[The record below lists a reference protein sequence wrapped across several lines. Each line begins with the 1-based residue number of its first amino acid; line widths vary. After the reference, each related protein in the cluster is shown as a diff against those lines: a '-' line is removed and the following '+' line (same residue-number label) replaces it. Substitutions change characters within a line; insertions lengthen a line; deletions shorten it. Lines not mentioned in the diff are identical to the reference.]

1 MKLLKIAL
9 VGNPNVGKS
18 TVFNALTGSN
28 QQVGNWAGKTVE
40 RKSGIIQRAN
50 QEIELIDL
58 PGTYSLTAYSQEEI
72 ITREYIL
79 REKPDVVMAM
89 VDASNIERNLYLVLQ
104 ILELAPRVVI
114 GLNMMD
120 LAQSSGITINTA
132 ELELALNVPV
142 VEIVAAKGKGI
153 EEFLTEAIRVGTLEQ
168 DPLSGEVSYP
178 EELDQR
184 IQAMEDLLKDT
195 TWATRYPLRWLAL
208 KRLERDP
215 EIGQEWKTSASKSGK
230 SKTKDSCCDPGDA
243 VNYELLETVTL
254 PGDELLQTYEAEGW
268 GKDQFE
274 MAFADAKYKYISQI
288 LPKFRTHENPS
299 KPTWTD
305 LLDGWVLSPIWG
317 YPIMVAV
324 LAIVFWG
331 SFVASAPLGGA
342 VSQGMAWAADVI
354 VSLLQWGHAPDF
366 VQSLVRDGIF
376 AGVGAVL
383 AFVPQIAIFFA
394 FFSFMQ
400 DSGYLA
406 RAAFLG
412 DRFMQLMGL
421 HGKSFFSLVSG
432 FGCNVPGI
440 MATRTLEDPKD
451 RLITML
457 INPLIPCVPRL
468 GVMSA
473 VVAAFFPGSRGSVV
487 MVSLLLLS
495 MILVMFSAL
504 FFRRVVNQTERSAF
518 VMELPLYH
526 IPTFRNVLTPTWQK
540 TYSFLKRAWTFIL
553 VASIV
558 VWVLSSYP
566 QGVPMNETWAGK
578 MGGWLAFIGEPLG
591 FDWRIMVAIVFG
603 FTAKET
609 TLSTLGILYGV
620 AADASQSIAQ
630 AMTGAMTPLR
640 AYTFLVVYMLYIPC
654 LASVVTTYKES
665 GSLGWTSFG
674 VAYNLI
680 LSFAMGWLVFHGGM
694 ALGFR

>member
-1 MKLLKIAL
+1 MKIAL

-40 RKSGIIQRAN
+40 RKSGKIYRAD

-72 ITREYIL
+72 ITREFIL

-89 VDASNIERNLYLVLQ
+89 VDASNIERNLYLALQ
-104 ILELAPRVVI
+104 ILELSPRVVL

-120 LAQSSGITINTA
+120 LAQSAGLTIDA
-132 ELELALNVPV
+132 ASLASALKVPV

-153 EEFLTEAIRVGTLEQ
+153 ERFLLEAIKVGELKQ
-168 DPLSGEVSYP
+168 DPISGEVHYP
-178 EELDQR
+178 EELEIR
-184 IQAMEDLLKDT
+184 IQAMEKLLADT
-195 TWATRYPLRWLAL
+195 TWAARYPLRWLAI
-208 KRLERDP
+208 KRLEGDP
-215 EIGQEWKTSASKSGK
+215 EIGQEWKKISNPTRKR
-230 SKTKDSCCDPGDA
+230 KDSCCDQGDS
-243 VNYELLETVTL
+243 VTYELQEIVTL
-254 PGDELLQTYEAEGW
+254 PGEELLQKYEKEGW
-268 GKDQFE
+268 SKDYFE
-274 MAFADAKYKYISQI
+274 MAIADAKYQFISRI
-288 LPKFRTHENPS
+288 LPKFTIQIKQTN
-299 KPTWTD
+299 PTWTD
-305 LLDGWVLSPIWG
+305 LIDRWVLSSIWG
-317 YPIMVAV
+317 YPILFVV
-324 LAIVFWG
+324 LAFVFWG
-331 SFVASAPLGGA
+331 SFVASAPLGEA
-342 VSQGMAWAADVI
+342 VSQGMSWAGDGMAR
-354 VSLLQWGHAPDF
+354 LLQSGHAPEF
-366 VQSLVRDGIF
+366 MQSLVRDGIF

-473 VVAAFFPGSRGSVV
+473 VVAAFFPGYRGAAV
-487 MVSLLLLS
+487 MLSLLAIS
-495 MILVMFSAL
+495 MLLVMFSAL
-504 FFRRVVNQTERSAF
+504 FMRRVVKQKERSAF

-526 IPTFRNVLTPTWQK
+526 IPTFRNILWPTWQK

-553 VASIV
+553 VASIL
-558 VWVLSSYP
+558 VWILSSYP
-566 QGVPMNETWAGK
+566 QGVSMDATWAGK
-578 MGGWLAFIGEPLG
+578 LGGLLSIVGQPLG

-630 AMTGAMTPLR
+630 AMTGAMSSLE

-654 LASVVTTYKES
+654 IASVVTTYKES
-665 GSLGWTSFG
+665 RSLGWTSFG
-674 VAYNLI
+674 IAYNLI
-680 LSFAMGWLVFHGGM
+680 LSFVVGWIIFHGGQ
-694 ALGFR
+694 AIGFH

>member
-1 MKLLKIAL
+1 MKIAL

-40 RKSGIIQRAN
+40 RKSGKIQRADMD
-50 QEIELIDL
+50 IELIDL

-72 ITREYIL
+72 ITREFIL

-104 ILELAPRVVI
+104 ILELSSRVVL

-120 LAQSSGITINTA
+120 LAQSAGITIQA
-132 ELELALNVPV
+132 ADLASALKVPV
-142 VEIVAAKGKGI
+142 VEIVAAKGKGV
-153 EEFLTEAIRVGTLEQ
+153 EEFLSEAIKIGKLKQ
-168 DPLSGEVSYP
+168 DPQSCKVYYP
-178 EELDQR
+178 EELENR
-184 IQAMEDLLKDT
+184 IQVMERLLADT
-195 TWATRYPLRWLAL
+195 TWASRYPLRWLAI

-215 EIGQEWKTSASKSGK
+215 EIGQEWAKASHQTRKTKI
-230 SKTKDSCCDPGDA
+230 KDSCCDQGDG
-243 VNYELLETVTL
+243 VKYELQEIVTL
-254 PGDELLQTYEAEGW
+254 PGEELLQKYENEGW
-268 GKDQFE
+268 SKDQFE
-274 MAFADAKYKYISQI
+274 MAIADAKYQYISRI
-288 LPKFRTHENPS
+288 LPKFAVQIKQTS
-299 KPTWTD
+299 PTWTD
-305 LLDGWVLSPIWG
+305 LLDCWVLSPIWG
-317 YPIMVAV
+317 YPILFAV
-324 LAIVFWG
+324 LVFVFWG
-331 SFVASAPLGGA
+331 SFVASAPLGEA
-342 VSQGMAWAADVI
+342 ISQGMAWAGDAAVH
-354 VSLLQWGHAPDF
+354 LLQWIHAPDF
-366 VQSLVRDGIF
+366 MQSLVRDGIF
-376 AGVGAVL
+376 TGVGAVL

-394 FFSFMQ
+394 CFSFLQ

-421 HGKSFFSLVSG
+421 HGKSFFSLVSA

-473 VVAAFFPGSRGSVV
+473 VVAAFFPGSQGVVV
-487 MVSLLLLS
+487 MLSLLVLSVLL
-495 MILVMFSAL
+495 IMFSAL
-504 FFRRVVNQTERSAF
+504 FLKKVVKQSERSAF

-526 IPTFRNVLTPTWQK
+526 IPTFRNVLWPTWQK
-540 TYSFLKRAWTFIL
+540 TYTFLKRAWTFIL
-553 VASIV
+553 AASIV

-566 QGVPMNETWAGK
+566 QGVSMDATWAGK
-578 MGGWLAFIGEPLG
+578 LGGLLAIIGHPLG
-591 FDWRIMVAIVFG
+591 FDWRIMVAILFG

-620 AADASQSIAQ
+620 AANASQSIAQ
-630 AMTGAMTPLR
+630 AMTGAMTSLE

-665 GSLGWTSFG
+665 GSLVWTSFG

-680 LSFAMGWLVFHGGM
+680 LSFIVGWIVFNGGHVIG
-694 ALGFR
+694 LH

>member
-1 MKLLKIAL
+1 MKIAL
-9 VGNPNVGKS
+9 MGNPNVGKS

-40 RKSGIIQRAN
+40 RKSGVIQRAN
-50 QEIELIDL
+50 EQIELIDL

-72 ITREYIL
+72 VTREYIL
-79 REKPDVVMAM
+79 REKPDVVMAL

-120 LAQSSGITINTA
+120 LAKSAGIKILSNK
-132 ELELALNVPV
+132 LAQVLNVPV
-142 VEIVAAKGKGI
+142 VEIVAAKGQGV
-153 EEFLTEAIRVGTLEQ
+153 EEFLSEAIRVGNLKK
-168 DPLSGEVSYP
+168 DPLRDEVPYP
-178 EELDQR
+178 EELERR
-184 IQAMEDLLKDT
+184 IQAMEHLLADT
-195 TWATRYPLRWLAL
+195 IWATKYPLRWLAI
-208 KRLERDP
+208 KRLERDS
-215 EIGQEWKTSASKSGK
+215 EIGQTWRSIPQTSKRSKNN
-230 SKTKDSCCDPGDA
+230 DSCCESGDSIKY
-243 VNYELLETVTL
+243 VLQDTDTL
-254 PGDELLQTYEAEGW
+254 PGEDLLQAYEVEGW
-268 GKDQFE
+268 SKDKFE
-274 MAFADAKYKYISQI
+274 MTVADAKYQYISKI
-288 LPKFRTHENPS
+288 LPEFRLHEGPI
-299 KPTWTD
+299 KRTWTD
-305 LLDGWVLSPIWG
+305 RLDEWILSPMWG
-317 YPIMVAV
+317 YPIM
-324 LAIVFWG
+324 LIILSLVFWC

-342 VSQGMAWAADVI
+342 VSDGMAWAADMI
-354 VSLLQWGHAPDF
+354 VNLMQKVQVSDAI
-366 VQSLVRDGIF
+366 QSLVRDGIF

-394 FFSFMQ
+394 FFSLMQ

-473 VVAAFFPGSRGSVV
+473 VVAAFFPGSLGAVI
-487 MVSLLLLS
+487 MISLLSLS
-495 MILVMFSAL
+495 MILVMFSAIL
-504 FFRRVVNQTERSAF
+504 LRRVVKQRERSAF

-526 IPTFRNVLTPTWQK
+526 VPTLRNILLPTWQK
-540 TYSFLKRAWTFIL
+540 TYSFLRRAWTFIL

-566 QGVPMNETWAGK
+566 QGVPMDETWAGK
-578 MGGWLAFIGEPLG
+578 MGGWLAFIGQPLG

-630 AMTGAMTPLR
+630 AMTGAMTPLG

-665 GSLGWTSFG
+665 HSIGWTSFG
-674 VAYNLI
+674 VAYNLL
-680 LSFAMGWLVFHGGM
+680 LSFVVGWLILHIGLF
-694 ALGFR
+694 LGIQ

>member
-1 MKLLKIAL
+1 MKIAL
-9 VGNPNVGKS
+9 MGNPNVGKS

-40 RKSGIIQRAN
+40 RKSGVIHRAN
-50 QEIELIDL
+50 EQIELIDL

-72 ITREYIL
+72 VTREYIL
-79 REKPDVVMAM
+79 REKPDVVMAL

-120 LAQSSGITINTA
+120 LADSAGIKILSNK
-132 ELELALNVPV
+132 LAQVLNVPV
-142 VEIVAAKGKGI
+142 VEIIAAKEQGV
-153 EEFLTEAIRVGTLEQ
+153 EEFLSEAIRVGKLKK
-168 DPLSGEVSYP
+168 DPLRDEVPYP
-178 EELDQR
+178 EELERR
-184 IQAMEDLLKDT
+184 IQAMEHLLADT
-195 TWATRYPLRWLAL
+195 IWATKYPLRWLAI
-208 KRLERDP
+208 KRLERDS
-215 EIGQEWKTSASKSGK
+215 EIGQTWRSIPQTSKGSKNN
-230 SKTKDSCCDPGDA
+230 DSCCDSGDSIKY
-243 VNYELLETVTL
+243 VLQDTDTL
-254 PGDELLQTYEAEGW
+254 PGEDLLQAYEVEGW
-268 GKDQFE
+268 SKDQFE
-274 MAFADAKYKYISQI
+274 MTIADAKYQYISKI
-288 LPKFRTHENPS
+288 LPEFKIHEGPI
-299 KPTWTD
+299 KRTWTD
-305 LLDGWVLSPIWG
+305 RLDEWILSPLWG
-317 YPIMVAV
+317 YPIMLIILSV
-324 LAIVFWG
+324 VFWF

-342 VSQGMAWAADVI
+342 VSDGMAWAADMI
-354 VSLLQWGHAPDF
+354 VGLMQKVQIPVAI
-366 VQSLVRDGIF
+366 QSLVRDGIF

-394 FFSFMQ
+394 FFSLMQ

-473 VVAAFFPGSRGSVV
+473 VVAAFFPGSMGAVI
-487 MVSLLLLS
+487 MISLLSLS
-495 MILVMFSAL
+495 MILVMFSAIL
-504 FFRRVVNQTERSAF
+504 LRRVVKQRERSAF

-526 IPTFRNVLTPTWQK
+526 IPTLRNILLPTWQK
-540 TYSFLKRAWTFIL
+540 TYSFLRRAWTFIL

-566 QGVPMNETWAGK
+566 QGVPMDETWAGK
-578 MGGWLAFIGEPLG
+578 MGGWLAVIGQPLG

-630 AMTGAMTPLR
+630 AMTGAMTPLG

-665 GSLGWTSFG
+665 HSIGWTSFG
-674 VAYNLI
+674 VAYNLL
-680 LSFAMGWLVFHGGM
+680 LSFIVGWLILHIGM
-694 ALGFR
+694 FLGIQ

>member
-1 MKLLKIAL
+1 MKIAL

-18 TVFNALTGSN
+18 TVFNLLTGSN

-40 RKSGIIQRAN
+40 RKSGMIQRSK
-50 QEIELIDL
+50 QKIELIDL

-114 GLNMMD
+114 GLNMVD
-120 LAQSSGITINTA
+120 LAQSAGIIINTT
-132 ELELALNVPV
+132 ELALALNVPV
-142 VEIVAAKGKGI
+142 VEIVASKGIGI
-153 EEFLTEAIRVGTLEQ
+153 EEFLTEAIRVGKQEQRALTGVVTYPDDLEQ
-168 DPLSGEVSYP
+168 
-178 EELDQR
+178 R
-184 IQAMEDLLKDT
+184 IRAMEGLLKDT
-195 TWATRYPLRWLAL
+195 TWASRYPLRWLAL

-215 EIGQEWKTSASKSGK
+215 EIGQEWKTIPSKSRK
-230 SKTKDSCCDPGDA
+230 SKPKDSCCDPGEG
-243 VNYELLETVTL
+243 VNYELQQTTAL
-254 PGDELLQTYEAEGW
+254 PGEALLQTYDAEGW
-268 GKDQFE
+268 SKDHFE
-274 MAFADAKYKYISQI
+274 MAFADAKYRYIAQI
-288 LPKFRTHENPS
+288 LPKFRTHENPA
-299 KPTWTD
+299 KPTRTD
-305 LLDGWVLSPIWG
+305 LLDRWILSPVWG
-317 YPIMVAV
+317 YPIMLAV
-324 LAIVFWG
+324 LALVFWG
-331 SFVASAPLGGA
+331 SFVASAPLGEA
-342 VSQGMAWAADVI
+342 VSQAMAWAADVI
-354 VSLLQWGHAPDF
+354 VGLMQWANVPDF
-366 VQSLVRDGIF
+366 VQSLIRDGIF

-473 VVAAFFPGSRGSVV
+473 VVAAFFPGSRGAII
-487 MVSLLLLS
+487 MLSLLLLS
-495 MILVMFSAL
+495 MLLVMFSAL
-504 FFRRVVNQTERSAF
+504 FLKRVVGQNERSAF

-526 IPTFRNVLTPTWQK
+526 IPTLRNVLVPTWDK
-540 TYSFLKRAWTFIL
+540 TYTFLKRAWTFIL

-558 VWVLSSYP
+558 VWALSSYP
-566 QGVPMNETWAGK
+566 QGVAMNETWAGK

-630 AMTGAMTPLR
+630 AMTGAMTPLG
-640 AYTFLVVYMLYIPC
+640 AYTFLVVFMLYIPC
-654 LASVVTTYKES
+654 LASVITTYKES

-680 LSFAMGWLVFHGGM
+680 LSFIMGWIVLHGGL
-694 ALGFR
+694 ALGFH

>member
-1 MKLLKIAL
+1 MKIAL
-9 VGNPNVGKS
+9 MGNPNVGKS

-40 RKSGIIQRAN
+40 RKSGIIQRGN
-50 QEIELIDL
+50 QKIELVDL

-72 ITREYIL
+72 VTREYIL
-79 REKPDVVMAM
+79 REKPDVVMAV

-104 ILELAPRVVI
+104 ILELSPRVVI
-114 GLNMMD
+114 GLNMLD
-120 LAQSSGITINTA
+120 LAQATGVTINST
-132 ELELALNVPV
+132 ELATALNVPV

-153 EEFLTEAIRVGTLEQ
+153 EEFLTEAIRVGSLVEY
-168 DPLSGEVSYP
+168 PISSEVPYP
-178 EELDQR
+178 EELEQK
-184 IQAMEDLLKDT
+184 IHAMEMLLKDT
-195 TWATRYPLRWLAL
+195 VWANQYPLRWLAL

-215 EIGQEWKTSASKSGK
+215 EIGQTWKTIAPKSRNNK
-230 SKTKDSCCDPGDA
+230 AKDSCCDSGDA
-243 VNYELLETVTL
+243 VIYQLQETIIL
-254 PGDELLQTYEAEGW
+254 PGESLLQVYEAEGW
-268 GKDQFE
+268 SKDHFE
-274 MAFADAKYKYISQI
+274 MAFADAKYQFIAQM
-288 LPKFRTHENPS
+288 LPKIKSVEILA

-305 LLDGWVLSPIWG
+305 NLDKWVLSPIWG
-317 YPIMVAV
+317 YPIM
-324 LAIVFWG
+324 LAILALVFWG

-342 VSQGMAWAADVI
+342 VSQGMAWAGDVF

-383 AFVPQIAIFFA
+383 AFIPQIAIFFA

-400 DSGYLA
+400 DCGYLA

-473 VVAAFFPGSRGSVV
+473 VVAAFFPGSRGAII
-487 MVSLLLLS
+487 MLSLLLVS
-495 MILVMFSAL
+495 MVLVMFSAL
-504 FFRRVVNQTERSAF
+504 FLRRIVKQKERSAF

-526 IPTFRNVLTPTWQK
+526 IPTLRNVLLPTWQK
-540 TYSFLKRAWTFIL
+540 TYSFMKRAWTFIL
-553 VASIV
+553 VASIL
-558 VWVLSSYP
+558 VWVLSSFP

-578 MGGWLAFIGEPLG
+578 MGGLLAIIGQPLG

-630 AMTGAMTPLR
+630 AMTSAMTPLG

-665 GSLGWTSFG
+665 GSLRWTSFG
-674 VAYNLI
+674 IAYNLI
-680 LSFAMGWLVFHGGM
+680 LSYIMGWVVFHGGQFIG
-694 ALGFR
+694 LH

>member
-1 MKLLKIAL
+1 MKIAL

-18 TVFNALTGSN
+18 TVFNVLTGSN

-40 RKSGIIQRAN
+40 RKSGMIKRDQ
-50 QEIELIDL
+50 QTIEMIDL

-79 REKPDVVMAM
+79 RENPDVVMAM

-114 GLNMMD
+114 GLNMVD
-120 LAQSSGITINTA
+120 LAESSGITVHTV
-132 ELELALNVPV
+132 ELAKALNVPV

-153 EEFLTEAIRVGTLEQ
+153 ESFLTEAIRVGMLPQ
-168 DPLSGEVSYP
+168 DPLQSKVPYLVEIESKV
-178 EELDQR
+178 
-184 IQAMEDLLKDT
+184 QAMEKLLANN
-195 TWATRYPLRWLAL
+195 TWATKYPLRWLAL

-215 EIGQEWKTSASKSGK
+215 EIGQEWKSSTPKPVKGK
-230 SKTKDSCCDPGDA
+230 DKDACCDVGDGA
-243 VNYELLETVTL
+243 SYELQKTIEL
-254 PGDELLQTYEAEGW
+254 PGEELLKKYEEEGW
-268 GKDQFE
+268 NKDHFE
-274 MAFADAKYKYISQI
+274 MAFADAKYQYISQI
-288 LPKFRTHENPS
+288 LPKIRTHINPS

-305 LLDGWVLSPIWG
+305 VIDRWTLSPIWG
-317 YPIMVAV
+317 YPIMFAV
-324 LAIVFWG
+324 LALVFWG

-342 VSQGMAWAADVI
+342 ISQGMAWMAELI
-354 VSLLQWGHAPDF
+354 VRLLQWGHAPEF
-366 VQSLVRDGIF
+366 VQSLIRDGIF

-394 FFSFMQ
+394 FFSLMQ

-473 VVAAFFPGSRGSVV
+473 VVAAFFPGSRGTVIMLSLLTLSMFLV
-487 MVSLLLLS
+487 MVS
-495 MILVMFSAL
+495 AL
-504 FFRRVVNQTERSAF
+504 FLRRVVKQTQRSAF

-526 IPTFRNVLTPTWQK
+526 IPTLRNVLLPTWQK
-540 TYSFLKRAWTFIL
+540 TYSFLRRAWTFIL

-566 QGVPMNETWAGK
+566 QGVPMNATWAGT
-578 MGGWLAFIGEPLG
+578 MGGWLSFIGAPLG

-620 AADASQSIAQ
+620 AANASQSIAQ
-630 AMTGAMTPLR
+630 AMTGAMTPLN

-680 LSFAMGWLVFHGGM
+680 LSFIMGWIVFHGGL
-694 ALGFR
+694 ALGFH

>member
-1 MKLLKIAL
+1 MKIAL

-18 TVFNALTGSN
+18 TVFNLLTGSN

-40 RKSGIIQRAN
+40 RKSGIIQRAD
-50 QEIELIDL
+50 QTIEIIDL

-79 REKPDVVMAM
+79 RENPDVVMAM

-120 LAQSSGITINTA
+120 LAQSSGITIHTA
-132 ELELALNVPV
+132 ELALALNVPL

-153 EEFLTEAIRVGTLEQ
+153 EEFLTEAIRVGILAQ
-168 DPLSGEVSYP
+168 DPMPGKIPYP
-178 EELDQR
+178 EELEQR
-184 IQAMEDLLKDT
+184 VQAMEGLLANNT
-195 TWATRYPLRWLAL
+195 LATRYPIRWLAL

-215 EIGQEWKTSASKSGK
+215 EIGQEWKLSA
-230 SKTKDSCCDPGDA
+230 TKPKQSEDKNSCCDLGDS
-243 VNYELLETVTL
+243 VSYELEKTTSL
-254 PGDELLQTYEAEGW
+254 PGEELLRKYEAEGW
-268 GKDQFE
+268 SKDHFE
-274 MAFADAKYKYISQI
+274 MAFADARYQYISQI
-288 LPKFRTHENPS
+288 LPKFRTQLNPS
-299 KPTWTD
+299 RPSWTD
-305 LLDGWVLSPIWG
+305 LIDAWALSPIWG
-317 YPIMVAV
+317 YPIMLVI
-324 LAIVFWG
+324 LALVFWS

-342 VSQGMAWAADVI
+342 ISQGMAWAAEGI
-354 VSLLQWGHAPDF
+354 VSLLQWGHVPTF

-394 FFSFMQ
+394 FFSLMQ
-400 DSGYLA
+400 DSGYLS

-432 FGCNVPGI
+432 YGCNVPGI

-473 VVAAFFPGSRGSVV
+473 VVAAFFPGSRGAVVMLSLLILSMFLV
-487 MVSLLLLS
+487 MVS
-495 MILVMFSAL
+495 AL
-504 FFRRVVNQTERSAF
+504 FLRRVVRQTERSAF

-526 IPTFRNVLTPTWQK
+526 IPTFRNVLLPTWQK
-540 TYSFLKRAWTFIL
+540 TYHFLKRAWTFIL

-558 VWVLSSYP
+558 IWVLSSYP
-566 QGVPMNETWAGK
+566 HGVPMKETWAGQ
-578 MGGWLAFIGEPLG
+578 MGDWLTIIGGPLG
-591 FDWRIMVAIVFG
+591 FDWRIMVSIVFG
-603 FTAKET
+603 FVAKET
-609 TLSTLGILYGV
+609 TLSILGILYGV
-620 AADASQSIAQ
+620 AAGASQSIAQ
-630 AMTGAMTPLR
+630 AMTGAMTPLN

-654 LASVVTTYKES
+654 LATVVTTYKES
-665 GSLGWTSFG
+665 GSVGWTSFG

-680 LSFAMGWLVFHGGM
+680 LSFVIGWIVFHGGQ
-694 ALGFR
+694 ALGFH

>member
-1 MKLLKIAL
+1 MKIAL
-9 VGNPNVGKS
+9 MGNPNVGKS
-18 TVFNALTGSN
+18 TVFNVLTGSN

-40 RKSGIIQRAN
+40 RKSGIIHRAN
-50 QEIELIDL
+50 EEIELIDL

-72 ITREYIL
+72 VTREYIL

-120 LAQSSGITINTA
+120 LAKTAGITIHSNKLA
-132 ELELALNVPV
+132 LALNVPV
-142 VEIVAAKGKGI
+142 VEITAAKGQGI
-153 EEFLTEAIRVGTLEQ
+153 EEFLAEAIRVGKLKK
-168 DPLSGEVSYP
+168 DPIADDVPYP
-178 EELDQR
+178 EELENR
-184 IQAMEDLLKDT
+184 IQAMERLLSDT
-195 TWATRYPLRWLAL
+195 IWATKYPLRWLAI
-208 KRLERDP
+208 KRLEQDP
-215 EIGQEWKTSASKSGK
+215 EIGQTWKSIPQTNQRNRS
-230 SKTKDSCCDPGDA
+230 TDPCCDPGDP
-243 VNYELLETVTL
+243 VKYELQESVSL
-254 PGDELLQTYEAEGW
+254 PGEALLQAYEAEGW
-268 GKDQFE
+268 NKDHFE
-274 MAFADAKYKYISQI
+274 MAVADAKYKYISKI
-288 LPKFRTHENPS
+288 LPEFRVNENPV
-299 KPTWTD
+299 KRTWTD
-305 LLDGWVLSPIWG
+305 KLDEWILSPFWG
-317 YPIMVAV
+317 YPIMVII
-324 LAIVFWG
+324 LSLVFWF

-342 VSQGMAWAADVI
+342 VSEAMAWAADVI
-354 VSLLQWGHAPDF
+354 VVFMQWGQMPE
-366 VQSLVRDGIF
+366 VIQSLVRDGIF

-394 FFSFMQ
+394 FFSLMQ

-473 VVAAFFPGSRGSVV
+473 VVAAFFPGSRGAFI

-495 MILVMFSAL
+495 MLLVMFSAL
-504 FFRRVVNQTERSAF
+504 FLRRVVRQKERSAF

-526 IPTFRNVLTPTWQK
+526 VPTIRNVLLPTWQK

-578 MGGWLAFIGEPLG
+578 MGGWLAFIGQPLG

-630 AMTGAMTPLR
+630 AMTGAMTPLG

-665 GSLGWTSFG
+665 RSLGWTSFG

-680 LSFAMGWLVFHGGM
+680 LSFIIGWLIFHGGQ
-694 ALGFR
+694 LFGFQ

>member
-1 MKLLKIAL
+1 MKIAL
-9 VGNPNVGKS
+9 MGNPNVGKS
-18 TVFNALTGSN
+18 TVFNVLTGSN

-40 RKSGIIQRAN
+40 RKSGIIHRAN
-50 QEIELIDL
+50 EEIELIDL

-72 ITREYIL
+72 VTREYIL

-120 LAQSSGITINTA
+120 LAKTAGITIHSNKLA
-132 ELELALNVPV
+132 LALNVPV
-142 VEIVAAKGKGI
+142 VEITAAKGQGI
-153 EEFLTEAIRVGTLEQ
+153 EEFLAEAIRVGKLKK
-168 DPLSGEVSYP
+168 DPIADDVPYP
-178 EELDQR
+178 EELENR
-184 IQAMEDLLKDT
+184 IQAMERLLSDT
-195 TWATRYPLRWLAL
+195 IWATKYPLRWLAI
-208 KRLERDP
+208 KRLEQDP
-215 EIGQEWKTSASKSGK
+215 EIGQTWKSIPQTNQRNRS
-230 SKTKDSCCDPGDA
+230 TDPCCDPGDP
-243 VNYELLETVTL
+243 VKYELQESVSL
-254 PGDELLQTYEAEGW
+254 PGEALLQAYEAEGW
-268 GKDQFE
+268 NKDHFE
-274 MAFADAKYKYISQI
+274 MAVADAKYKYISKI
-288 LPKFRTHENPS
+288 LPEFRVNENPV
-299 KPTWTD
+299 KRTWTD
-305 LLDGWVLSPIWG
+305 KLDEWILSPFWG
-317 YPIMVAV
+317 YPIMVII
-324 LAIVFWG
+324 LSLVFWF

-342 VSQGMAWAADVI
+342 VSEAMAWAADVI
-354 VSLLQWGHAPDF
+354 VVIMQWGQMPE
-366 VQSLVRDGIF
+366 VIQSLVRDGIF

-394 FFSFMQ
+394 FFSLMQ

-473 VVAAFFPGSRGSVV
+473 VVAAFFPGSRGAFI

-495 MILVMFSAL
+495 MLLVMFSAL
-504 FFRRVVNQTERSAF
+504 FLRRVVRQKERSAF

-526 IPTFRNVLTPTWQK
+526 VPTIRNVLLPTWQK

-578 MGGWLAFIGEPLG
+578 MGGWLAFIGQPLG

-630 AMTGAMTPLR
+630 AMTGAMTPLG

-665 GSLGWTSFG
+665 RSLGWTSFG

-680 LSFAMGWLVFHGGM
+680 LSFIIGWLIFHGGQ
-694 ALGFR
+694 LFGFQ

>member
-1 MKLLKIAL
+1 MKIAL
-9 VGNPNVGKS
+9 IGNPNVGKS

-40 RKSGIIQRAN
+40 RKSGVVKRAS

-72 ITREYIL
+72 ITREYII

-104 ILELAPRVVI
+104 ILELVPRVVI
-114 GLNMMD
+114 GLNMLD
-120 LAQSSGITINTA
+120 LAQSAGITIESSNLA
-132 ELELALNVPV
+132 LALNVPV

-153 EEFLTEAIRVGTLEQ
+153 EEFLTEAIRVGKLEN
-168 DPLSGEVSYP
+168 DPLPNEVSYP
-178 EELDQR
+178 KVLEQKIL
-184 IQAMEDLLKDT
+184 AMEALLVDT
-195 TWATRYPLRWLAL
+195 LWVTRYPLRWLAI

-215 EIGQEWKTSASKSGK
+215 EIGQTWKINSGK
-230 SKTKDSCCDPGDA
+230 LPIGKSRDACCDLGEA
-243 VNYELLETVTL
+243 VNYELQESTPL
-254 PGDELLQTYEAEGW
+254 PGESLLQDYEREGW
-268 GKDQFE
+268 TKDHFE
-274 MAFADAKYKYISQI
+274 MAIADAKYQYISAI
-288 LPKFRTHENPS
+288 LPQFRKHENPA
-299 KPTWTD
+299 KPTFTD
-305 LLDGWVLSPIWG
+305 RLDRWILSPFWG
-317 YPIMVAV
+317 YPIMLVV
-324 LAIVFWG
+324 LTVVFWM
-331 SFVASAPLGGA
+331 SFIASAPIGGA
-342 VSQGMAWAADVI
+342 VSLGMAWVAEVM
-354 VSLLQWGHAPDF
+354 VGWLQWVQAPEF
-366 VQSLVRDGIF
+366 MQSLVRDGIF

-394 FFSFMQ
+394 LFSFMQ

-421 HGKSFFSLVSG
+421 HGKSFFSLISS

-451 RLITML
+451 RLITIL

-473 VVAAFFPGSRGSVV
+473 VVAAFFPGSRGALI
-487 MVSLLLLS
+487 MISLLLIS
-495 MILVMFSAL
+495 MLLVMFSAL
-504 FFRRVVNQTERSAF
+504 FLRRVVKHTERSAF

-526 IPTFRNVLTPTWQK
+526 IPTVRNILVPTWQK

-558 VWVLSSYP
+558 VWILSSYP
-566 QGVPMNETWAGK
+566 QGVPMSETWAGI
-578 MGGWLAFIGEPLG
+578 MGGWLAFIGQPLG

-630 AMTGAMTPLR
+630 AMTGAMTPLG

-665 GSLGWTSFG
+665 RNLGWTSFG
-674 VAYNLI
+674 VAYSLI
-680 LSFAMGWLVFHGGM
+680 LSFVMGWIVFHGGQ

>member
-1 MKLLKIAL
+1 MKIAL

-40 RKSGIIQRAN
+40 RKSGIIKRAN
-50 QEIELIDL
+50 QTLEIIDL

-79 REKPDVVMAM
+79 RENPDVVMAM

-120 LAQSSGITINTA
+120 LAQSSGITIHTTELA
-132 ELELALNVPV
+132 EALNVPV

-153 EEFLTEAIRVGTLEQ
+153 EEFLTEAIRIGTLEK
-168 DPLSGEVSYP
+168 DPILVKVPYP
-178 EELDQR
+178 EELER
-184 IQAMEDLLKDT
+184 RVQAMEELLANS

-215 EIGQEWKTSASKSGK
+215 EIGQEWKTSSPKSKSE
-230 SKTKDSCCDPGDA
+230 TTNDKDSCCDLSDG
-243 VNYELLETVTL
+243 VSYELQSTTIL
-254 PGDELLQTYEAEGW
+254 PGEDLLQKYEKEGW
-268 GKDQFE
+268 SKDHFE
-274 MAFADAKYKYISQI
+274 MAFADAKYQYISQI
-288 LPKFRTHENPS
+288 IPKFRVYLHPS

-305 LLDGWVLSPIWG
+305 VIDVWALSPIWG
-317 YPIMVAV
+317 YPIMFAI

-342 VSQGMAWAADVI
+342 ISQGMAWAAEGIVI
-354 VSLLQWGHAPDF
+354 LLQWGHAPDF

-394 FFSFMQ
+394 FFSLMQ

-473 VVAAFFPGSRGSVV
+473 VVAAFFPGTRGSVV
-487 MVSLLLLS
+487 MLSLLLLS
-495 MILVMFSAL
+495 MLLVMFSAL
-504 FFRRVVNQTERSAF
+504 FLRRVVRQTERSAF

-526 IPTFRNVLTPTWQK
+526 IPTLHNILLPTWQK

-566 QGVPMNETWAGK
+566 EGVSMDATWAGK
-578 MGGWLAFIGEPLG
+578 MGGWLTFIGEPLG

-603 FTAKET
+603 FAAKET

-630 AMTGAMTPLR
+630 AMTGAMTPLN

-665 GSLGWTSFG
+665 GSIGWTSFG

-680 LSFAMGWLVFHGGM
+680 LSFIMGWMVFHGGL
-694 ALGFR
+694 ALGFH

>member
-1 MKLLKIAL
+1 MKIAL
-9 VGNPNVGKS
+9 MGNPNVGKS
-18 TVFNALTGSN
+18 TVFNVLTGSN

-40 RKSGIIQRAN
+40 RKSGVIQRADE
-50 QEIELIDL
+50 EIELVDL

-72 ITREYIL
+72 VTREYIL

-104 ILELAPRVVI
+104 ILELIPRVVI

-120 LAQSSGITINTA
+120 LAKSSGISIQSQKLA
-132 ELELALNVPV
+132 LALNVPV
-142 VEIVAAKGKGI
+142 VEIIAAKGKGI
-153 EEFLTEAIRVGTLEQ
+153 EEFLAEAIRVGKFKSNPLIDDVPYPQDLENKIKAM
-168 DPLSGEVSYP
+168 
-178 EELDQR
+178 EELL
-184 IQAMEDLLKDT
+184 AET
-195 TWATRYPLRWLAL
+195 VWATQYPLRWLAI
-208 KRLERDP
+208 KRLEQDP
-215 EIGQEWKTSASKSGK
+215 EIGQIWKRVPKSTQK
-230 SKTKDSCCDPGDA
+230 NRSLDPCCDIGDP
-243 VNYELLETVTL
+243 VKYELEESVFL
-254 PGDELLQTYEAEGW
+254 PGETLLQTYEAEGW
-268 GKDQFE
+268 SKDHFE
-274 MAFADAKYKYISQI
+274 MAVADAKYRYISKI
-288 LPKFRTHENPS
+288 LPEFLKHEDS
-299 KPTWTD
+299 IKTTWTD
-305 LLDGWVLSPIWG
+305 RLDQWILSPIWG
-317 YPIMVAV
+317 YPIMFIV
-324 LAIVFWG
+324 LSLVFWF

-342 VSQGMAWAADVI
+342 VSEGMALAADYLVR
-354 VSLLQWGHAPDF
+354 LMQWFQIPD
-366 VQSLVRDGIF
+366 VLQSLVRDGIF

-394 FFSFMQ
+394 FFSLMQ

-432 FGCNVPGI
+432 YGCNVPGI

-473 VVAAFFPGSRGSVV
+473 VVAAFFPGTQGAVV
-487 MVSLLLLS
+487 MVSLLFISLV
-495 MILVMFSAL
+495 LVMFSAL
-504 FFRRVVNQTERSAF
+504 FLRRVVNQKERSAF

-526 IPTFRNVLTPTWQK
+526 IPTMRNILLPTWQK

-553 VASIV
+553 VASII
-558 VWVLSSYP
+558 VWALSSYP
-566 QGVPMNETWAGK
+566 QGVPMSATWAGK
-578 MGGWLAFIGEPLG
+578 MGSWLAFIGQPLG

-630 AMTGAMTPLR
+630 AMTGAMTPLG

-665 GSLGWTSFG
+665 RSIGWTSFG
-674 VAYNLI
+674 IAYNLL
-680 LSFAMGWLVFHGGM
+680 LSFGLGWLIFHCGL
-694 ALGFR
+694 ALGIK

>member
-1 MKLLKIAL
+1 MKIAL

-40 RKSGIIQRAN
+40 RKSGKICRAD
-50 QEIELIDL
+50 QDIELIDL

-72 ITREYIL
+72 ITREFIL

-104 ILELAPRVVI
+104 ILELSPRVVL
-114 GLNMMD
+114 GLNMID
-120 LAQSSGITINTA
+120 LARSSGITVRA
-132 ELELALNVPV
+132 SSLASALQVPV
-142 VEIVAAKGKGI
+142 VEIVAAKGQGI
-153 EEFLTEAIRVGTLEQ
+153 EDFLLEAIKVGKLDQ
-168 DPLSGEVSYP
+168 DPLAGKVNYP
-178 EELDQR
+178 EELEKK
-184 IQAMEDLLKDT
+184 IQAMERLLADT
-195 TWATRYPLRWLAL
+195 SWASKYPLRWLAI
-208 KRLERDP
+208 KRLEGDP
-215 EIGQEWKTSASKSGK
+215 EIGQEWRKITQPTRKS
-230 SKTKDSCCDPGDA
+230 KDSCCDQGDG
-243 VNYELLETVTL
+243 VSYELQETAAL
-254 PGDELLQTYEAEGW
+254 PGEDLLREYESEGW
-268 GKDQFE
+268 SKDHFE
-274 MAFADAKYKYISQI
+274 MAFADAKYQYISNI
-288 LPKFRTHENPS
+288 LPIFVMQEKQT
-299 KPTWTD
+299 KPTTTD
-305 LLDGWVLSPIWG
+305 LLDHWILSPIWG
-317 YPIMVAV
+317 YPILCLV
-324 LAIVFWG
+324 LAFVFWC
-331 SFVASAPLGGA
+331 SFVASAPLGDL
-342 VSQGMAWAADVI
+342 VSQATAWAGDMLVH
-354 VSLLQWGHAPDF
+354 LLQWSHAPDF
-366 VQSLVRDGIF
+366 MQSLVGDGIF

-451 RLITML
+451 RLITIL

-473 VVAAFFPGSRGSVV
+473 VVAAFFPGSRGAAVMLSLLALSMLLV
-487 MVSLLLLS
+487 MVSALL
-495 MILVMFSAL
+495 M
-504 FFRRVVNQTERSAF
+504 RRVVQQKERSAF

-526 IPTFRNVLTPTWQK
+526 IPTLRNVLWPTWQK

-553 VASIV
+553 VASII
-558 VWVLSSYP
+558 VWFLSSYP
-566 QGVPMNETWAGK
+566 QGVSMEATLAGK
-578 MGGWLAFIGEPLG
+578 LGGLLAVVGHPLG
-591 FDWRIMVAIVFG
+591 FDWRIMVAILFG

-630 AMTGAMTPLR
+630 AMTGAMTSLE

-665 GSLGWTSFG
+665 GSLKWTGFG

-680 LSFAMGWLVFHGGM
+680 LSFIIGWIVFHGGQ
-694 ALGFR
+694 AIGFH

>member
-1 MKLLKIAL
+1 MKIAL
-9 VGNPNVGKS
+9 IGNPNVGKS

-40 RKSGIIQRAN
+40 RKSGIIHRAN
-50 QEIELIDL
+50 EDIELIDL

-72 ITREYIL
+72 VTREYIL

-89 VDASNIERNLYLVLQ
+89 VDASNIERNLYLILQ

-120 LAQSSGITINTA
+120 LAKSAGITIHSNKLA
-132 ELELALNVPV
+132 MALNVPV

-153 EEFLTEAIRVGTLEQ
+153 EEFLSEAIRVGKLKK
-168 DPLSGEVSYP
+168 DPFFDKVPYP
-178 EELDQR
+178 EDLENR
-184 IQAMEDLLKDT
+184 IQSMEQLLAGTIWETK
-195 TWATRYPLRWLAL
+195 YPLRWLAI

-215 EIGQEWKTSASKSGK
+215 EIGQTWKSIPQMPKRDK
-230 SKTKDSCCDPGDA
+230 NEDSCCDSGDP
-243 VNYELLETVTL
+243 VKYELQESVTL
-254 PGDELLQTYEAEGW
+254 PGEALLQAYEAEGW
-268 GKDQFE
+268 SKEHFE
-274 MAFADAKYKYISQI
+274 MAVADAKYQYISKI
-288 LPKFRTHENPS
+288 LPEFRVQENSS

-305 LLDGWVLSPIWG
+305 VLDAWILSPIWG
-317 YPIMVAV
+317 YPIMFVIIA
-324 LAIVFWG
+324 LVFWL

-342 VSQGMAWAADVI
+342 VSEGMAWAADVI
-354 VSLLQWGHAPDF
+354 VGLLQWAHFPDA

-383 AFVPQIAIFFA
+383 AFVPQIAIFFT
-394 FFSFMQ
+394 FFSLLQ

-421 HGKSFFSLVSG
+421 HGKSFFSLISG
-432 FGCNVPGI
+432 YGCNVPAI

-473 VVAAFFPGSRGSVV
+473 VVAAFFPGSQGALI
-487 MVSLLLLS
+487 MISLLLLS
-495 MILVMFSAL
+495 LLLVMFSAL
-504 FFRRVVNQTERSAF
+504 LLRKVVNQKERSAF

-526 IPTFRNVLTPTWQK
+526 IPTWRNILLPTWQK

-553 VASIV
+553 AASIV

-566 QGVPMNETWAGK
+566 QGVAMNATWAGK
-578 MGGWLAFIGEPLG
+578 MGGWLTIIGQPLG

-630 AMTGAMTPLR
+630 AMTGAMTHLG

-654 LASVVTTYKES
+654 LASVITTYKES
-665 GSLGWTSFG
+665 KSLGWTSFG
-674 VAYNLI
+674 IAYNLL
-680 LSFAMGWLVFHGGM
+680 LSFVIGWLVFHGGQV
-694 ALGFR
+694 LGFK

>member
-1 MKLLKIAL
+1 MKIAL

-50 QEIELIDL
+50 QTIEMIDL

-79 REKPDVVMAM
+79 RENPDVVMAM

-114 GLNMMD
+114 GLNMVD
-120 LAQSSGITINTA
+120 LAQSSGITIHTA
-132 ELELALNVPV
+132 ELALALNVPV
-142 VEIVAAKGKGI
+142 VEIVAAKRKGI
-153 EEFLTEAIRVGTLEQ
+153 EEFLAEAIRVGTLAQ
-168 DPLSGEVSYP
+168 DPLPGKVPYP
-178 EELDQR
+178 EELEQR
-184 IQAMEDLLKDT
+184 VQAMEGLLANN

-215 EIGQEWKTSASKSGK
+215 EIGQEWKTNAPKPGQSKD
-230 SKTKDSCCDPGDA
+230 KDSCCDLGDG
-243 VNYELLETVTL
+243 VSYELQKTTAL
-254 PGDELLQTYEAEGW
+254 PGEDLLQKYEAEGW
-268 GKDQFE
+268 SKDHFE
-274 MAFADAKYKYISQI
+274 MAFADAKYQYISQI
-288 LPKFRTHENPS
+288 LPKFRTYIHPAKS
-299 KPTWTD
+299 TWTD
-305 LLDGWVLSPIWG
+305 LIDVWALSPIWG
-317 YPIMVAV
+317 YPIMFAV

-342 VSQGMAWAADVI
+342 ISQGMARAAEGI
-354 VSLLQWGHAPDF
+354 VSLLQWGHVPDF

-394 FFSFMQ
+394 FFSLMQ

-457 INPLIPCVPRL
+457 INPLIPCIPRL

-473 VVAAFFPGSRGSVV
+473 VVAAFFPGSRGAVVMLSLLMLSMLLV
-487 MVSLLLLS
+487 MVS
-495 MILVMFSAL
+495 AL
-504 FFRRVVNQTERSAF
+504 FMRRVVKQTERSAF

-526 IPTFRNVLTPTWQK
+526 IPTLRNVLLPTWQK
-540 TYSFLKRAWTFIL
+540 TYSFIKRAWTFIL

-566 QGVPMNETWAGK
+566 QGVSMKATWAGK
-578 MGGWLAFIGEPLG
+578 MGGWLTFFGEPLG
-591 FDWRIMVAIVFG
+591 FDWRIMVSIVFG
-603 FTAKET
+603 FAAKET
-609 TLSTLGILYGV
+609 TMSTLGILYGV

-630 AMTGAMTPLR
+630 AMTGAMTPLN

-680 LSFAMGWLVFHGGM
+680 LSFVMGWIVFHGGQ
-694 ALGFR
+694 ALGFH

>member
-1 MKLLKIAL
+1 MKIAL
-9 VGNPNVGKS
+9 MGNPNVGKS
-18 TVFNALTGSN
+18 TVFNVLTGSN

-40 RKSGIIQRAN
+40 HKSGIIYRDN
-50 QEIELIDL
+50 EEIELIDL

-72 ITREYIL
+72 VTREYIL
-79 REKPDVVMAM
+79 REKPDVIMAM

-120 LAQSSGITINTA
+120 LAKTAGITINSSKMA
-132 ELELALNVPV
+132 SALNVPV
-142 VEIVAAKGKGI
+142 VEIIAAKEKGI
-153 EEFLTEAIRVGTLEQ
+153 EEFLTETIRVGKLKTE
-168 DPLSGEVSYP
+168 PLFDKIPYP
-178 EELDQR
+178 EELEQR
-184 IQAMEDLLKDT
+184 IQGMERLLSDT
-195 TWATRYPLRWLAL
+195 IWAKKYPLRWLAI
-208 KRLERDP
+208 KRLERDS
-215 EIGQEWKTSASKSGK
+215 EIGQEWKSIPQTCQTVNS
-230 SKTKDSCCDPGDA
+230 KDSCCDPGEPIK
-243 VNYELLETVTL
+243 YELQETATL
-254 PGDELLQTYEAEGW
+254 PGDELLQAYDVEGW
-268 GKDQFE
+268 GQDYFE
-274 MAFADAKYKYISQI
+274 MAVADAKYHYISKLI
-288 LPKFRTHENPS
+288 PEFRTNENPT

-305 LLDGWVLSPIWG
+305 VLDAWILSPFWG
-317 YPIMVAV
+317 YPIMFGI
-324 LAIVFWG
+324 LSLVFWL

-342 VSQGMAWAADVI
+342 VSQGMAYSADVI
-354 VSLLQWGHAPDF
+354 VGLLQRGHVPEAI
-366 VQSLVRDGIF
+366 QSLVRDGIF

-394 FFSFMQ
+394 FFSLMQ

-473 VVAAFFPGSRGSVV
+473 VVAAFFPGSRGAII
-487 MVSLLLLS
+487 MISLLIIS
-495 MILVMFSAL
+495 MLLVMFSAL
-504 FFRRVVNQTERSAF
+504 FLRKVINQKERSAF

-526 IPTFRNVLTPTWQK
+526 IPSLRNVLLPTWQK
-540 TYSFLKRAWTFIL
+540 TYTFLKRAWTFIL
-553 VASIV
+553 VASII

-566 QGVPMNETWAGK
+566 QGVPMNATWAGK
-578 MGGWLAFIGEPLG
+578 LGGWLAFIGEPLG

-630 AMTGAMTPLR
+630 AMTGAMTPLG

-654 LASVVTTYKES
+654 LASVIITYKES
-665 GSLGWTSFG
+665 RSLGWTSFG
-674 VAYNLI
+674 IIYNLL
-680 LSFAMGWLVFHGGM
+680 LSFAIGWFVFHGGQV
-694 ALGFR
+694 LGFQ

>member
-1 MKLLKIAL
+1 MKIAL
-9 VGNPNVGKS
+9 IGNPNVGKS
-18 TVFNALTGSN
+18 TIFNALTGSN

-40 RKSGIIQRAN
+40 RKLGVLQRAS
-50 QEIELIDL
+50 QTIELIDL

-79 REKPDVVMAM
+79 RERPDVVMAM

-104 ILELAPRVVI
+104 ILELVPRVVI

-120 LAQSSGITINTA
+120 LAHSAGISIESSK
-132 ELELALNVPV
+132 LASALKVPV

-153 EEFLTEAIRVGTLEQ
+153 EEFLLEAIRVGSMSS
-168 DPLSGEVSYP
+168 DPLPVEVSYP
-178 EELDQR
+178 ADLEQK
-184 IQAMEDLLKDT
+184 IQAMELLLVDT
-195 TWATRYPLRWLAL
+195 PWVKTYPLRWLAI
-208 KRLERDP
+208 KCLERDP
-215 EIGQEWKTSASKSGK
+215 EIGQKWSISSTKLSENKSVNSCCNNGDTVSYELQEVAELPGESLLAK
-230 SKTKDSCCDPGDA
+230 FEEDGWTKDH
-243 VNYELLETVTL
+243 
-254 PGDELLQTYEAEGW
+254 
-268 GKDQFE
+268 FE
-274 MAFADAKYKYISQI
+274 MAIADAKYRYISSI
-288 LPKFRTHENPS
+288 LPQFRKHENPN
-299 KPTWTD
+299 KPTLTD
-305 LLDGWVLSPIWG
+305 RLDSWILSPFWG
-317 YPIMVAV
+317 YPIMLVI
-324 LAIVFWG
+324 LALVFWM
-331 SFVASAPLGGA
+331 SFIASAPLGAA
-342 VSQGMAWAADVI
+342 VSLGMAWVADV
-354 VSLLQWGHAPDF
+354 VVGLLQWVQAPDF

-421 HGKSFFSLVSG
+421 HGKSFFSLISS

-451 RLITML
+451 RLITIL

-473 VVAAFFPGSRGSVV
+473 VVAAFFPGSRGALI
-487 MVSLLLLS
+487 MISLLLIS
-495 MILVMFSAL
+495 MLLVMFSAL
-504 FFRRVVNQTERSAF
+504 FLRRVVKQTERSAF

-526 IPTFRNVLTPTWQK
+526 IPTWRNVLLPTWQK

-566 QGVPMNETWAGK
+566 QGVPMNATWAGK
-578 MGGWLAFIGEPLG
+578 MGGMLAFIGQPLG

-630 AMTGAMTPLR
+630 AMTGAMTPLG

-665 GSLGWTSFG
+665 GNNLGWTSFG
-674 VAYNLI
+674 VAYSLT
-680 LSFAMGWLVFHGGM
+680 LSFVMGWIVFHGGL
-694 ALGFR
+694 ALGFQ

>member
-1 MKLLKIAL
+1 MKIAL
-9 VGNPNVGKS
+9 MGNPNVGKS

-40 RKSGIIQRAN
+40 RKSGVIQRAN
-50 QEIELIDL
+50 EQIELIDL

-72 ITREYIL
+72 VTREYIL
-79 REKPDVVMAM
+79 REKPDVVMAL

-120 LAQSSGITINTA
+120 LAKSAGIKILSNR
-132 ELELALNVPV
+132 LAQVLNVPV
-142 VEIVAAKGKGI
+142 VEIVAAKGQGV
-153 EEFLTEAIRVGTLEQ
+153 EEFLSEAIRVGNLKK
-168 DPLSGEVSYP
+168 DPLRDEVPYP
-178 EELDQR
+178 EELERR
-184 IQAMEDLLKDT
+184 IQAMEHLLADT
-195 TWATRYPLRWLAL
+195 IWATKYPLRWLAI
-208 KRLERDP
+208 KRLERDS
-215 EIGQEWKTSASKSGK
+215 EIGQTWRSIPQNSKR
-230 SKTKDSCCDPGDA
+230 SKNNDSCCDSGDSIKY
-243 VNYELLETVTL
+243 VLQDTDTL
-254 PGDELLQTYEAEGW
+254 PGEDLLQAYEVEGW
-268 GKDQFE
+268 SKDKFE
-274 MAFADAKYKYISQI
+274 MTVADAKYQYISKI
-288 LPKFRTHENPS
+288 LPEFRINEGPI
-299 KPTWTD
+299 KRTWTD
-305 LLDGWVLSPIWG
+305 RLDEWILSPIWG
-317 YPIMVAV
+317 YPIMLIILSV
-324 LAIVFWG
+324 VFWF

-342 VSQGMAWAADVI
+342 VSDGMAWAADMI
-354 VSLLQWGHAPDF
+354 VGLMQKVQIPVAI
-366 VQSLVRDGIF
+366 QSLVRDGIF

-394 FFSFMQ
+394 FFSLMQ

-473 VVAAFFPGSRGSVV
+473 VVAAFFPGSLGAVI
-487 MVSLLLLS
+487 MISLLSLS
-495 MILVMFSAL
+495 MILVMFSAIL
-504 FFRRVVNQTERSAF
+504 LRRVVKQRERSAF

-526 IPTFRNVLTPTWQK
+526 IPTLRNILLPTWQK
-540 TYSFLKRAWTFIL
+540 TYSFLRRAWTFIL

-566 QGVPMNETWAGK
+566 QGVPMDETWAGK
-578 MGGWLAFIGEPLG
+578 MGGWLTFIGQPLG

-630 AMTGAMTPLR
+630 AMTGAMTPLG

-665 GSLGWTSFG
+665 HSIGWTSFG
-674 VAYNLI
+674 VVYNLL
-680 LSFAMGWLVFHGGM
+680 LSFIVGWLILHVGLF
-694 ALGFR
+694 LGIQ

>member
-1 MKLLKIAL
+1 MKIAL

-18 TVFNALTGSN
+18 TVFNVLTGSN

-40 RKSGIIQRAN
+40 RKSGIIQRTT
-50 QEIELIDL
+50 QTIELIDL

-79 REKPDVVMAM
+79 RENPDVVMAM
-89 VDASNIERNLYLVLQ
+89 IDASNIERNLYLVLQ
-104 ILELAPRVVI
+104 ILELAPRVVV

-120 LAQSSGITINTA
+120 LAESSGITIHSA
-132 ELELALNVPV
+132 ELAKALGVPV

-153 EEFLTEAIRVGTLEQ
+153 EEFLTEAIRMGTLEE
-168 DPLSGEVSYP
+168 DPLLAQVPYP
-178 EELDQR
+178 EELER
-184 IQAMEDLLKDT
+184 KIQAMEDLLANHS
-195 TWATRYPLRWLAL
+195 WATKYPLRWLAL
-208 KRLERDP
+208 KRLEGDP
-215 EIGQEWKTSASKSGK
+215 EIGQEWKTSVPKLPQSKGK
-230 SKTKDSCCDPGDA
+230 NSCCDYEGG
-243 VNYELLETVTL
+243 VTYELQETTVL
-254 PGDELLQTYEAEGW
+254 PGENLLHKYETEGW
-268 GKDQFE
+268 SKDHFE
-274 MAFADAKYKYISQI
+274 MAFADAKYQYISQI
-288 LPKFRTHENPS
+288 LPKFRTHLNPT
-299 KPTWTD
+299 KPTRTD
-305 LLDGWVLSPIWG
+305 LIDGWVLSPIWG
-317 YPIMVAV
+317 YPIMLAV
-324 LAIVFWG
+324 LAFVFWG

-342 VSQGMAWAADVI
+342 ISQGMAWAAEGI
-354 VSLLQWGHAPDF
+354 VSLLQWGQVPDF
-366 VQSLVRDGIF
+366 LQSLVRDGIF

-394 FFSFMQ
+394 FFSLMQ

-457 INPLIPCVPRL
+457 VNPLIPCVPRL

-487 MVSLLLLS
+487 MLSLLLLS
-495 MILVMFSAL
+495 MLLVMFSAL
-504 FFRRVVNQTERSAF
+504 FFRRVVKQTERSAF

-526 IPTFRNVLTPTWQK
+526 IPTLRNVLLPTWQK

-566 QGVPMNETWAGK
+566 QGVSMQETWAGE

-603 FTAKET
+603 FAAKET

-630 AMTGAMTPLR
+630 AMTGAMTPLS

-674 VAYNLI
+674 VVYNLI
-680 LSFAMGWLVFHGGM
+680 LSFVLGWIVFHGGL
-694 ALGFR
+694 ALGFH

>member
-1 MKLLKIAL
+1 MKIAL

-18 TVFNALTGSN
+18 TIFNALTGSN

-40 RKSGIIQRAN
+40 RKSGKILRAD

-72 ITREYIL
+72 VTREFIL
-79 REKPDVVMAM
+79 REKPDVIMAM

-104 ILELAPRVVI
+104 ILELSPRVVL

-120 LAQSSGITINTA
+120 LAQSAGITVQA
-132 ELELALNVPV
+132 ASLSSALQVPV

-153 EEFLTEAIRVGTLEQ
+153 EQFLLEAIRIGQLEQ
-168 DPLSGEVSYP
+168 NPVPGEVQYP
-178 EELDQR
+178 EELEEK
-184 IQAMEDLLKDT
+184 ICAMERLLANT
-195 TWATRYPLRWLAL
+195 TWSAKYPLRWLAI
-208 KRLERDP
+208 KRLEGDP
-215 EIGQEWKTSASKSGK
+215 EIGQEWRKISSQTRKS
-230 SKTKDSCCDPGDA
+230 KDSCCDQGDA
-243 VNYELLETVTL
+243 VTYELQETVTL
-254 PGDELLQTYEAEGW
+254 PGEKLLQKYENEGW
-268 GKDQFE
+268 TKDHFE
-274 MAFADAKYKYISQI
+274 MALADAKYQYISRI
-288 LPKFRTHENPS
+288 LPEFTVQLNQT
-299 KPTWTD
+299 KPNWTD
-305 LLDGWVLSPIWG
+305 SLDRWVLSPIWG
-317 YPIMVAV
+317 YPILLAV
-324 LAIVFWG
+324 LAFVFWG
-331 SFVASAPLGGA
+331 SFVASAPLGEG
-342 VSQGMAWAADVI
+342 VSQGMAWAGEAV
-354 VSLLQWGHAPDF
+354 VALLQWSHAPVF
-366 VQSLVRDGIF
+366 IQSLVRDGIF

-394 FFSFMQ
+394 FFSIMQ

-473 VVAAFFPGSRGSVV
+473 VVAAFFPGSRGAVV
-487 MVSLLLLS
+487 MLSLLTLS
-495 MILVMFSAL
+495 MLLVTISAL
-504 FFRRVVNQTERSAF
+504 FLRRVVRQNERSAF

-526 IPTFRNVLTPTWQK
+526 IPTLRNILWPTWQK
-540 TYSFLKRAWTFIL
+540 TYTFLKRAWTFIL
-553 VASIV
+553 GASIV

-566 QGVPMNETWAGK
+566 QGVSMDATWAGK
-578 MGGWLAFIGEPLG
+578 LGGLLAIIGHPLG
-591 FDWRIMVAIVFG
+591 FDWRIMVAILFG

-620 AADASQSIAQ
+620 AANASQSIAQ
-630 AMTGAMTPLR
+630 AMTGAMTSLG

-665 GSLGWTSFG
+665 GSLKWTGFG
-674 VAYNLI
+674 IAYNLL
-680 LSFAMGWLVFHGGM
+680 LSFIVGWIVFQGGQ
-694 ALGFR
+694 ALGLH